1 MNNATPTK
9 EVYTVK
15 EVAEILDVSLR
26 GAYNFVNA
34 TKDFKVL
41 RIGKSL
47 RINKTSFDEWLRGGV
62 ASC

>member
-1 MNNATPTK
+1 MINATPTK

-15 EVAEILDVSLR
+15 EVAEILDISLR

-34 TKDFKVL
+34 TNEFKVL

-47 RINKTSFDEWLRGGV
+47 RVNKLSFDKWLKDGV
-62 ASC
+62 VSC